1 MVLRILIADDEPIER
16 KVIEKIIAD
25 SELPAVVAGGA
36 TSGSEAIPLAE
47 ELRPDLIFMDI
58 RMPGM
63 NGLDAAALIQQ
74 SNPGAIIAIVTAF
87 DEFAYAKRAI
97 DIRLDYFL
105 LKPIEKSEIIR
116 IIEEAILR
124 VQPAARA
131 EEQVPAAGPQQIRLA
146 REIAR
151 YVREHYAE
159 PLSLDTLERE
169 LNRSHQYMNRAFKA
183 VHRLPIMQFL
193 TEHRLERA
201 KMLLGQTDFTLGR
214 IAEETGFYD
223 ASHLGQTFK
232 RQEGVT
238 PQQYRQQWLAKQRG

>member
-25 SELPAVVAGGA
+25 SGHPAVVAGGA

-63 NGLDAAALIQQ
+63 NGLDAAALIRQ

-116 IIEEAILR
+116 IIEEAI
-124 VQPAARA
+124 
-131 EEQVPAAGPQQIRLA
+131 
-146 REIAR
+146 
-151 YVREHYAE
+151 
-159 PLSLDTLERE
+159 
-169 LNRSHQYMNRAFKA
+169 
-183 VHRLPIMQFL
+183 
-193 TEHRLERA
+193 
-201 KMLLGQTDFTLGR
+201 
-214 IAEETGFYD
+214 
-223 ASHLGQTFK
+223 
-232 RQEGVT
+232 
-238 PQQYRQQWLAKQRG
+238 